1 MQSLITNFII
11 ATFSICFRYVDMI
24 QSYQK
29 LKHISHDDTLMCIA
43 ALYKVGTPKCYEVA
57 LSLSENLATPSDR
70 ITNILALFALHVED
84 YKKAFDI
91 LNWKRYQNKI
101 LPKNEVKMNVIL
113 LALLKSGQIELC
125 LQTLKTWW
133 NLSNDKH
140 TAQKFSIQI
149 FRILEKSLT
158 NEGENVEADET
169 LKSLDILYNEALD
182 QKRIDSKYVIK
193 MVFRA
198 KEFKKGP

>member
-1 MQSLITNFII
+1 
-11 ATFSICFRYVDMI
+11 MI

-43 ALYKVGTPKCYEVA
+43 ALYKVGTQKCYEVA

-91 LNWKRYQNKI
+91 LNWKRYQNNI